1 MLVAMRHEYFEV
13 DVFAT
18 TAFSGNPLA
27 VIAGADELSSEQM
40 QRIANWTNFSETTFL
55 LRPTTPDADY
65 RVRIFTP
72 HEEFPFAGHPTLGT
86 ARVFA
91 ELTGKEGDLVQ
102 ECGVGLV
109 RIKQEDRVFSFATPE
124 LQRSGTLSESELAET
139 ADALGVSSDDIVDAA
154 WVDNGPGWRLVQ
166 LTDADTVRALRPS
179 YSRDIK
185 VGVVG
190 LAANPTE
197 GQPLYEVRAFTRK
210 FEDPVTGSFNGGAAQ
225 FMRERELV
233 PARYTA
239 RQGSQLGRDGLV
251 HIADDGAN
259 IWVGGSIHIRV
270 RGELES

>member
-1 MLVAMRHEYFEV
+1 
-13 DVFAT
+13 
-18 TAFSGNPLA
+18 
-27 VIAGADELSSEQM
+27 
-40 QRIANWTNFSETTFL
+40 
-55 LRPTTPDADY
+55 
-65 RVRIFTP
+65 
-72 HEEFPFAGHPTLGT
+72 
-86 ARVFA
+86 
-91 ELTGKEGDLVQ
+91 
-102 ECGVGLV
+102 
-109 RIKQEDRVFSFATPE
+109 FATPE
-124 LQRSGTLSESELAET
+124 LQRSGALGESELAET

-166 LTDADTVRALRPS
+166 LADADTVRALRPS
-179 YSRDIK
+179 YSRDTK

-190 LAANPTE
+190 LEADPTE
-197 GQPLYEVRAFTRK
+197 GQPLYEVRAFTRE

-225 FMRERELV
+225 FMRERGLV

>member
-1 MLVAMRHEYFEV
+1 MRHEYFEV

-27 VIAGADELSSEQM
+27 VITGADELSSEQM

-166 LTDADTVRALRPS
+166 L
-179 YSRDIK
+179 
-185 VGVVG
+185 
-190 LAANPTE
+190 
-197 GQPLYEVRAFTRK
+197 
-210 FEDPVTGSFNGGAAQ
+210 
-225 FMRERELV
+225 
-233 PARYTA
+233 
-239 RQGSQLGRDGLV
+239 
-251 HIADDGAN
+251 
-259 IWVGGSIHIRV
+259 
-270 RGELES
+270 